1 MAFWQRKCQKTKFF
15 TQKNNRAIIFA
26 SFFTEVIMK
35 LFITNRARVER
46 MGREGF
52 LEKVALLSIT
62 DYGDA
67 PLELEKKP
75 KFLLQLSFD
84 DVPLGKALEAEY
96 GRKLT
101 DEEIVNAEKELHA
114 LSDEQA
120 KMIVDFYNEVY
131 GRAVVLICQCEH
143 GESRSAAIAAAIM
156 EHRYKKG
163 IRIFAD
169 ERYCPNKSIFK
180 KILCF
185 LSQQQ

>member
-1 MAFWQRKCQKTKFF
+1 MR
-15 TQKNNRAIIFA
+15 
-26 SFFTEVIMK
+26 

-67 PLELEKKP
+67 PLELEKIP
-75 KFLLQLSFD
+75 RFLLQLSFD
-84 DVPLGKALEAEY
+84 DVPLGKALEAEC

-101 DEEIVNAEKELHA
+101 DEEIVNLEKELHA
-114 LSDEQA
+114 LTDEQA

-143 GESRSAAIAAAIM
+143 GESRSAAIVAAIM
-156 EHRYKKG
+156 EHYYKKG
-163 IRIFAD
+163 IKIFSD
-169 ERYCPNKSIFK
+169 ERYCPNKSIYK
-180 KILCF
+180 KMLYF
-185 LSQQQ
+185 FSHQT